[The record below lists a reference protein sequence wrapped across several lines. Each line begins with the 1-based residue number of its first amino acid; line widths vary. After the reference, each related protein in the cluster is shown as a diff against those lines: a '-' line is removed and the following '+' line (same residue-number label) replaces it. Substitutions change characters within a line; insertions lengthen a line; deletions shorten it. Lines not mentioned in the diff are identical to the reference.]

1 MHSSFVTPAKAG
13 VPLTAR
19 RSGIPGFAG
28 MTMMLLFLLFALV
41 APASAQTFPKLT
53 GRVVDQANLLR
64 PEQELDISS
73 KSAALEAQSGAQ
85 LVVVTVNN
93 LEGRRIEDYSYQLG
107 RHWGIGQEKKDDG
120 VMLVVAPKERKVWI
134 ATGYGARVR
143 LTDAVSSVI
152 YRDAI
157 IPRFKAGDF
166 GGGIT
171 AGVDQIV
178 KVMTL
183 PQAEAARQADRA
195 QQQESQ
201 RSVSGAGFMPILFLL
216 IIVFVIIRSMARRVG
231 GRRYRRRRG
240 GISPMVVLWGLEAL
254 SQSGRRGGWGG
265 GGGGGGG
272 FGGFGGGGG
281 GGFGGFSGGGGS
293 FGGGGAGGSW

>member
-1 MHSSFVTPAKAG
+1 
-13 VPLTAR
+13 
-19 RSGIPGFAG
+19 
-28 MTMMLLFLLFALV
+28 MTVVLLLLFFALI

-73 KSAALEAQSGAQ
+73 KSQALEAQSGAQ
-85 LVVVTVNN
+85 LVVVTLNS
-93 LEGRRIEDYSYQLG
+93 LEQRRIEDYSYQLG
-107 RHWGIGQEKKDDG
+107 RHWGIGEEKRDDG
-120 VMLVVAPKERKVWI
+120 VLLVVAPNERKVWI

-143 LTDAVSSVI
+143 LTDAVASII

-157 IPRFKAGDF
+157 IPRFRAGDYA
-166 GGGIT
+166 GGIT

-183 PQAEAARQADRA
+183 PAAEAQRQANQA

-201 RSVSGAGFMPILFLL
+201 RAESGGGFMPFAFWL
-216 IIVFVIIRSMARRVG
+216 IVIIFVILSLGRRAS
-231 GRRYRRRRG
+231 GRRYRRQSRG
-240 GISPMVVLWGLEAL
+240 GVDPWVVLWGLNEL
-254 SQSGRRGGWGG
+254 SQGSRRGRGGW
-265 GGGGGGG
+265 GGGGG

>member
-1 MHSSFVTPAKAG
+1 
-13 VPLTAR
+13 
-19 RSGIPGFAG
+19 
-28 MTMMLLFLLFALV
+28 MTMLLMFLLFALV

-85 LVVVTVNN
+85 LVVVTVSS
-93 LEGRRIEDYSYQLG
+93 LQGRRIEDYSYQLG

-120 VMLVVAPKERKVWI
+120 VLLVVAPNERKVWI

-143 LTDAVSSVI
+143 LTDAVSSII

-157 IPRFKAGDF
+157 IPRFRAGDYA
-166 GGGIT
+166 GGIT

-183 PQAEAARQADRA
+183 PPAEAARRTDDA
-195 QQQESQ
+195 QRQEAQ

-216 IIVFVIIRSMARRVG
+216 IIVFVIFRSMARRAA
-231 GRRYRRRRG
+231 GRRYRRRG
-240 GISPMVVLWGLEAL
+240 GISPMVVLWGLDAL
-254 SQSGRRGGWGG
+254 SSGRRGGWS
-265 GGGGGGG
+265 GGGG